1 MNKFVVTNEYN
12 GYRLDKFLSS
22 VLTNFSRTHIA
33 KIIDEGEVFVND
45 KEAKSSLKL
54 KENDVISLTI
64 PENKELEVNKEDIP
78 LDIVYE
84 DKDILIINKPQ
95 GMVVHPSNGHNEHT
109 LVNAILYHC
118 KDLSGIN
125 GVNRPGIV
133 HRIDKDTS
141 GLICVA
147 KNDNAHLKLAEQ
159 LKDHT
164 MARTYTALVK
174 GIIPEN
180 SGEINLPIGRDPN
193 NRQKMGVTRTN
204 SKEAITYFKVLKRYK
219 EHTLVECHLKTG
231 RTHQIR
237 VHLSY
242 LNHPIVGD
250 SKYGNFNA
258 NRIFKEKYHF
268 ANQFLHAYKLG
279 FGDLPQPLT
288 NLSRKEFTAEPNE
301 EIANILTM
309 LENSSED

>member
-1 MNKFVVTNEYN
+1 MNNFIVTSEYA
-12 GYRLDKFLSS
+12 GLRIDKYLSI
-22 VLTNFSRTHIA
+22 VLTDFSRTRISQL
-33 KIIDEGEVFVND
+33 IDEGNVFVNE
-45 KEAKSSLKL
+45 KEAKGSYKV
-54 KENDVISLTI
+54 KENDDIKVNI
-64 PENKELEVNKEDIP
+64 PEVKELEIKKEDIP

-84 DKDILIINKPQ
+84 DNDILIINKPQ
-95 GMVVHPSNGHNEHT
+95 GMVVHPSNGHFEHT

-118 KDLSGIN
+118 HSLSGIN
-125 GVNRPGIV
+125 GVSRPGIV

-147 KNDNAHLKLAEQ
+147 KNDMAHHALAEQ

-164 MARTYTALVK
+164 MARTYIALVR
-174 GIIPEN
+174 GVISEN

-193 NRQKMGVTRTN
+193 NRQKMGVTRSN

-242 LNHPIVGD
+242 IGYPVEGDPLYCGRKFDTLYKNGQLLVATSLKLIHP
-250 SKYGNFNA
+250 SSH
-258 NRIFKEKYHF
+258 KEMEFHIE
-268 ANQFLHAYKLG
+268 
-279 FGDLPQPLT
+279 LPQYFKDIL
-288 NLSRKEFTAEPNE
+288 NQLE
-301 EIANILTM
+301 E
-309 LENSSED
+309 